1 MTRRRKRQRQERI
14 LELVKDHRVPSQEVL
29 RDLLV
34 RADFEVAQA
43 TLSRDIRDLRL
54 VKVPVAG
61 GKSYYTLPEEWE
73 QKPPLESVLSALYVS
88 AEVVGNLAVVR
99 TLSGAAQAVASGI
112 DWEEF
117 DGLAGTIAG
126 DDTVLLVLKDPEA
139 AVAVVAEIE
148 ALAGRS

>member
-14 LELVKDHRVPSQEVL
+14 LELVKRHRIPNQEVL
-29 RDLLV
+29 RDLLDQ
-34 RADFEVAQA
+34 AGFEVAQA

-61 GKSYYTLPEEWE
+61 GKSCYTLPEEWD

-117 DGLAGTIAG
+117 EGLAGTIAG
-126 DDTVLLVLKDPEA
+126 DDTVLLVLKDPES
-139 AVAVVAEIE
+139 AVAVVGEIE
-148 ALAGRS
+148 ALAERR